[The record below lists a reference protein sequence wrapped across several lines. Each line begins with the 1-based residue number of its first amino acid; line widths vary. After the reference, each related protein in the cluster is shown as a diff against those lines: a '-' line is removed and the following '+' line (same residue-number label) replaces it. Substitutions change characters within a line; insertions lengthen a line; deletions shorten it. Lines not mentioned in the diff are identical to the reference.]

1 MLPSEN
7 LPKNQPVSINCIG
20 GLAAVIDSKAAY
32 RSSRLPAF
40 EGGGGKNGAGP
51 KPSALGGLVFITAT
65 GFLGVLTG
73 CGTVGGVEW
82 LTRVEGWV
90 AVNEN
95 GSMESVWKLIGGVG
109 VILSICW
116 IPALKKQNIKTF
128 CNKNWK
134 NTILRLSK
142 EKSSQK

>member
-7 LPKNQPVSINCIG
+7 LTENQPVSINCIG

-82 LTRVEGWV
+82 GLGWREG
-90 AVNEN
+90 
-95 GSMESVWKLIGGVG
+95 S
-109 VILSICW
+109 LSSW
-116 IPALKKQNIKTF
+116 LDVVVLELRPRPQ
-128 CNKNWK
+128 KN
-134 NTILRLSK
+134 
-142 EKSSQK
+142 